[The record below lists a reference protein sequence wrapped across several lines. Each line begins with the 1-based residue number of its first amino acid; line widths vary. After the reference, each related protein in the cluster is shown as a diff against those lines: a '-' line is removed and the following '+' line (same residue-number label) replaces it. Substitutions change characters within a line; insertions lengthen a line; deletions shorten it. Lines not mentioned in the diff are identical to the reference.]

1 MKQVSDAWYI
11 RLPDGRVLRAA
22 NTAAVRTH
30 VTSGRIP
37 PDSRVCRGVGEE
49 WVLLEWTQEF
59 ADLARQKS
67 SGRAATALAET
78 AADAASRP
86 AANDSASASKKKAG
100 VAARL
105 DPLRLQTIGVRGLV
119 DELLAALDSTLVR
132 HKIVAGCIAGV
143 ITGVLVAFVRMF
155 PHFAAVGRLPLAW
168 LIAGVIGLV
177 VYALCNVVLAQMT
190 FVELSRLRPARWSET
205 VAGLP
210 GLWLKLFFGYVITA
224 AIPLLG
230 IRGVRWLAWQMT
242 VERPAWLHW
251 AAGIDPDVVRVVA
264 MMIEMVLW
272 PMLSFAFLLAPI
284 LVVEDC
290 SVLAALVEWW
300 RLLQRQIGRVF
311 LYEALATTLGTIA
324 TLPFCIPLAL
334 TLLGRTNTMPLDQGT
349 TVGLHILAGLA
360 AAPLI
365 AYLAVANVFIYL
377 NLRYD
382 YVHRYD

>member
-1 MKQVSDAWYI
+1 MKQLSDAWYI

-30 VTSGRIP
+30 LNSGRIP

-67 SGRAATALAET
+67 SGRAATALVEPHAE
-78 AADAASRP
+78 AASRS
-86 AANDSASASKKKAG
+86 AANDSAAPSKKAG
-100 VAARL
+100 VSARL

-143 ITGVLVAFVRMF
+143 TTGVLVAFVRMF
-155 PHFAAVGRLPLAW
+155 PHFAAIGRLPLAW
-168 LIAGVIGLV
+168 LIAGVIGLM

-205 VAGLP
+205 IAGLP
-210 GLWLKLFFGYVITA
+210 SLWLKLFFGYVITA
-224 AIPLLG
+224 AVPLLG

-242 VERPAWLHW
+242 GEQPPWLRW
-251 AAGIDPDVVRVVA
+251 AAGIDHDVVRVVA

-272 PMLSFAFLLAPI
+272 PMLCFAFLLAPI

-290 SVLAALVEWW
+290 SVFAALVEWW

-334 TLLGRTNTMPLDQGT
+334 TALGTMPLDQGT
-349 TVGLHILAGLA
+349 MVGLYILAGLA

-377 NLRYD
+377 NLRYE
-382 YVHRYD
+382 YVHLYD